1 MGNRLPS
8 SQLPPDKAVGWS
20 IYRGIARQPPS
31 PSPRGSVVCSSPVQC
46 LLFSEDTEVSWDYL
60 GPWCLRSLSFHWALL
75 MALVVIGAQK
85 EERVRDIDSPI
96 CGAVCNQ
103 EQPSSQKNQSFS
115 PWHLARRAAGLAVE
129 PGWER
134 CLGRWGRGAPSPQRE
149 VGERSQ
155 AGRCCPSDPK
165 AFTE

>member
-1 MGNRLPS
+1 M
-8 SQLPPDKAVGWS
+8 VT

-31 PSPRGSVVCSSPVQC
+31 PSPHLWFAPALCNACYSQRTP
-46 LLFSEDTEVSWDYL
+46 EVSWDYL

-85 EERVRDIDSPI
+85 ERVKDVDSPI

-103 EQPSSQKNQSFS
+103 EQPSSQKSQSFS
-115 PWHLARRAAGLAVE
+115 PWHLARRAAGLVVE

-134 CLGRWGRGAPSPQRE
+134 CLGRWGWGAPSPQRE

-155 AGRCCPSDPK
+155 TGRCCPSDPK